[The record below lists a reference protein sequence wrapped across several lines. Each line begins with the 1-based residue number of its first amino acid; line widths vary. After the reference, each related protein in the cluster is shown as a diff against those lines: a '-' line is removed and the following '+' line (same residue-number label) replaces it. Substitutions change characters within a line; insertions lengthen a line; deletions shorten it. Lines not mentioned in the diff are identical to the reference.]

1 MEEIM
6 DEAKA
11 FANVS
16 LDKDEDDDA
25 DLDDHCAH
33 LPLCKGSDSSL
44 TGIDE

>member
-25 DLDDHCAH
+25 DLMTTV
-33 LPLCKGSDSSL
+33 L
-44 TGIDE
+44 TSTLQRI